1 MNALALNSLDTVAAA
16 RGSALGA
23 YVTETRYELTRMIRN
38 PGVAIPVLILPFALY
53 GLFALVIAG
62 EAIDKDPNLGIFLFS
77 AFSIMA
83 VTMQAL
89 FGSGVTLA
97 LERDMGL
104 LRLKRAQP
112 APPAAWV
119 VAKIASGFVLGILAY
134 APIVIVALAAG
145 KLALSIGQVAAF
157 SGALLVGIIP
167 FCAMGLMVGS
177 LASGSAAPGYAN
189 LIYLPGCY
197 LSGMFF
203 PLPAV
208 DVLADAD
215 LATIPRRAAR
225 HASGGHHE
233 EPVRIAADSDRV
245 LARIHRVVRRRHDM
259 APLQERLIE
268 SLGSGTGHL
277 GPVAE
282 NGA

>member
-1 MNALALNSLDTVAAA
+1 MNALALNSVDSRPAA
-16 RGSALGA
+16 RGTAMGA
-23 YVTETRYELTRMIRN
+23 YITETRYELTRMIRN
-38 PGVAIPVLILPFALY
+38 PGVAIPVLVLPFALY

-134 APIVIVALAAG
+134 APIVIVALATG
-145 KLALSIGQVAAF
+145 KLALSVGQVAAF
-157 SGALLVGIIP
+157 SVALLLGIIP

-203 PLPAV
+203 PLPASMYWQTPIWPQFHV
-208 DVLADAD
+208 KQLAMH
-215 LATIPRRAAR
+215 LVGITK
-225 HASGGHHE
+225 E
-233 EPVRIAADSDRV
+233 QYE
-245 LARIHRVVRRRHDM
+245 
-259 APLQERLIE
+259 PLQMAIGSLLGFTVLFAGITIWRL
-268 SLGSGTGHL
+268 SRKG
-277 GPVAE
+277 
-282 NGA
+282 

>member
-1 MNALALNSLDTVAAA
+1 MRVYL
-16 RGSALGA
+16 
-23 YVTETRYELTRMIRN
+23 TETRYELIRMIRN
-38 PGVAIPVLILPFALY
+38 PGVAVPVLAMPFALY

-62 EAIDKDPNLGIFLFS
+62 EAIDKDPNLGIFLFA

-89 FGSGVTLA
+89 FGTGVTLA

-119 VAKIASGFVLGILAY
+119 VAKIVSGLVLAVLAY
-134 APIVIVALAAG
+134 APIVVMALTTG
-145 KLALSIGQVAAF
+145 KLALDVGQVAAF
-157 SGALLVGIIP
+157 SIALLVGSIP

-177 LASGSAAPGYAN
+177 LASGTAASGYAL

-203 PLPAV
+203 PLPKSMDWEAPIWPQFHV
-208 DVLADAD
+208 EQFAMHLAGITNFQKEPLSMAIATMVGYTVLF
-215 LATIPRRAAR
+215 AAIT
-225 HASGGHHE
+225 
-233 EPVRIAADSDRV
+233 VW
-245 LARIHRVVRRRHDM
+245 
-259 APLQERLIE
+259 RL
-268 SLGSGTGHL
+268 SKKG
-277 GPVAE
+277 
-282 NGA
+282 

>member
-1 MNALALNSLDTVAAA
+1 MNTLALNSLGTVAAA
-16 RGSALGA
+16 RGSAMGA

-38 PGVAIPVLILPFALY
+38 PGVAIPVLVLPFALY

-134 APIVIVALAAG
+134 APIVIVALATG

-157 SGALLVGIIP
+157 SGALLVGVIP

-177 LASGSAAPGYAN
+177 LSSGSAAPGYAN

-203 PLPAV
+203 PLPESMHWQVPIWPQFHVGQLAMHLAGITKNQYEPLPMAIASLLGFT
-208 DVLADAD
+208 VLFAGI
-215 LATIPRRAAR
+215 TIW
-225 HASGGHHE
+225 
-233 EPVRIAADSDRV
+233 
-245 LARIHRVVRRRHDM
+245 
-259 APLQERLIE
+259 RL
-268 SLGSGTGHL
+268 SKKG
-277 GPVAE
+277 
-282 NGA
+282 

>member
-1 MNALALNSLDTVAAA
+1 MNTLALNSIGLRQAA
-16 RGSALGA
+16 RGSAMGA

-38 PGVAIPVLILPFALY
+38 PGVAIPVLVLPFALY

-134 APIVIVALAAG
+134 APIVIVALATG

-157 SGALLVGIIP
+157 SGALLVGVIP

-177 LASGSAAPGYAN
+177 LSSGSAAPGYAN

-203 PLPAV
+203 PLPESMHWQVPIWPQFHVGQLAMHLAGITKNQYEPLPMAIASLLGFT
-208 DVLADAD
+208 VLFAGI
-215 LATIPRRAAR
+215 TIW
-225 HASGGHHE
+225 
-233 EPVRIAADSDRV
+233 
-245 LARIHRVVRRRHDM
+245 
-259 APLQERLIE
+259 RL
-268 SLGSGTGHL
+268 SKKG
-277 GPVAE
+277 
-282 NGA
+282 

>member
-1 MNALALNSLDTVAAA
+1 MNALALNPSTRCRLA

-38 PGVAIPVLILPFALY
+38 PGVAIPVLVLPFALY

-83 VTMQAL
+83 VTMPAL

-119 VAKIASGFVLGILAY
+119 VAKIASGFVLGVLAY
-134 APIVIVALAAG
+134 APIVIVALATG
-145 KLALSIGQVAAF
+145 KLALSVGQVAAF

-203 PLPAV
+203 PLPASMYWQTPIWPQFHV
-208 DVLADAD
+208 EQLAMH
-215 LATIPRRAAR
+215 LAGITKN
-225 HASGGHHE
+225 
-233 EPVRIAADSDRV
+233 
-245 LARIHRVVRRRHDM
+245 
-259 APLQERLIE
+259 QYE
-268 SLGSGTGHL
+268 SLPMAIASLL
-277 GPVAE
+277 GFTVLFA
-282 NGA
+282 GITIWRLSKKG

>member
-1 MNALALNSLDTVAAA
+1 MNALALNSLDSRPAA
-16 RGSALGA
+16 RGSALGV

-38 PGVAIPVLILPFALY
+38 PGIAIPVLILPLALY

-62 EAIDKDPNLGIFLFS
+62 EAIDKDPNVGIFLFS

-89 FGSGVTLA
+89 FGTGVTLA

-134 APIVIVALAAG
+134 APIVIVALATG

-177 LASGSAAPGYAN
+177 LASGSAAPDCA
-189 LIYLPGCY
+189 PGTRRTPAPSARDS
-197 LSGMFF
+197 SGRAPTSPTWSSIQRSSVSRDSAVY
-203 PLPAV
+203 PLPPRTPNPPARET
-208 DVLADAD
+208 A
-215 LATIPRRAAR
+215 ATTSRQWLKAK
-225 HASGGHHE
+225 SGNST
-233 EPVRIAADSDRV
+233 PTSSVMVS
-245 LARIHRVVRRRHDM
+245 M
-259 APLQERLIE
+259 RL
-268 SLGSGTGHL
+268 SSGR
-277 GPVAE
+277 
-282 NGA
+282 